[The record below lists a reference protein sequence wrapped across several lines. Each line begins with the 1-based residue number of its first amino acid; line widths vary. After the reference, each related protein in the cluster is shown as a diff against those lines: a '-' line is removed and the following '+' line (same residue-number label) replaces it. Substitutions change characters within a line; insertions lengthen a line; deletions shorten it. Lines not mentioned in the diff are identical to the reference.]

1 MKSEFAD
8 FLDTIFKLRYE
19 HDSVDLNRR
28 ISALE
33 PGAKT
38 SEIFLIKMEIKRL
51 AQPCQRLIDLREV
64 SKSVCEQTI
73 KGGVTHY
80 LDYASGEDFDEEL
93 KKYKGV
99 YCSGVYEFVTEQ
111 ASIRAKTE
119 TSVIT
124 KQLLPEPQHLSLSD
138 MFQRGH
144 ERLYF
149 VSKIL
154 VYFTHPGSEEAKI
167 SNSRP
172 LENIAAS
179 TSDISL
185 DGVSFKVPEETSR
198 PFNKFFIRFV
208 GLEEVYS
215 FKEPLYVGFNFLK
228 SRVKGEQLQIAATL
242 DKQQND
248 EFIVQYQ
255 TLVNSCFAN
264 HKRRNRVS
272 VENTVRAVNAKIH
285 EQFVASNLN
294 GIPVFCRAKDD
305 LWVPVATLDTD
316 GNDNLASFMLDAQKQ
331 SILPAFIAMKSMQAN
346 LASSN
351 TFVAT
356 FFLLRFK
363 GKNNSLNFAC
373 FDYQTAIHNQPIWQL
388 VRKGLAKSGV
398 RIIRVYG
405 CAIDPLEGF
414 HRPSSLP
421 DSVGE
426 AFANMNR
433 APSAKLT
440 KLVATH
446 KRMCVMYDLSDTA
459 RELALSDLDSTG
471 FDSKA
476 LNIRDYL
483 LLVNAELQK
492 PYRCESTVGDLR
504 MEDRFD
510 ISVEVKVWNRKES
523 AENALTGTSINAS
536 TRGLR
541 INCPGAEHFT
551 ENDDVFVNLKINKGK
566 TPIILHKQRYKIVR
580 VDWKELYLAI
590 NGDVASHDARIA
602 LRDIIYSNLG
612 TLLSVDSNDPVYG
625 YSRAVRNLFSSYH
638 MNIRALTVK
647 SDGEHYVRSI
657 INSTKS
663 LVPSLNSGLSSDD
676 ELNLL
681 SMNLEFRKLLFKHV
695 LALTPEKPRSE
706 FHFFV
711 VVRKKRNSSDVSII
725 IREFADVAS
734 FEDIVRLYHNLSN
747 FGKPTLLRLSVCQ
760 TSAFYDRHIRDELRY
775 LLRYAKTK
783 HSQCVQLLKES
794 TSIVEFQDL
803 SDLLPPP
810 PQRQSVLM

>member
-28 ISALE
+28 IAALE

-51 AQPCQRLIDLREV
+51 AQPCQRIIDLRDV
-64 SKSVCEQTI
+64 SKSVCERTV

-80 LDYASGEDFDEEL
+80 LDYASSEDFDEEL
-93 KKYKGV
+93 KKYKGI
-99 YCSGVYEFVTEQ
+99 YSSGVYEFVTEQ

-154 VYFTHPGSEEAKI
+154 IYFDHPGSEKVKT
-167 SNSRP
+167 NHNKP
-172 LENIAAS
+172 LKSIAAL

-185 DGVSFKVPEETSR
+185 DGVSFKVPEETSES
-198 PFNKFFIRFV
+198 FNKFFIRFV

-215 FKEPLYVGFNFLK
+215 FKEPLYVAFDFLK
-228 SRVKGEQLQIAATL
+228 GRVKAEQLLIAAAL
-242 DKQQND
+242 DKNQEN
-248 EFIVQYQ
+248 EFIDQYQ
-255 TLVNSCFAN
+255 ALVNLCFAN
-264 HKRRNRVS
+264 QKRRNRVS
-272 VENTVRAVNAKIH
+272 VDNTVRAVNAKIH

-294 GIPVFCRAKDD
+294 GIPVFCREKSD
-305 LWVPVATLDTD
+305 LWLPVATLDTD
-316 GNDNLASFMLDAQKQ
+316 DSDSLSSFMLDAKKQ
-331 SILPAFIAMKSMQAN
+331 SILPAFIATKLMQAN
-346 LASSN
+346 LANSKS
-351 TFVAT
+351 FVET
-356 FFLLRFK
+356 YFLLRFK
-363 GKNNSLNFAC
+363 GKNESLNFAC
-373 FDYQTAIHNQPIWQL
+373 FEYQTAIQNQSIWQL

-398 RIIRVYG
+398 RLIRVYG
-405 CAIDPLEGF
+405 CAIEPIDGF

-433 APSAKLT
+433 APSARLT
-440 KLVATH
+440 KLVSTH
-446 KRMCVMYDLSDTA
+446 RRMCIMYDLTDTA
-459 RELALSDLDSTG
+459 RDLALSAIDSNDLDA
-471 FDSKA
+471 KA

-483 LLVNAELQK
+483 LTVNPDLPT
-492 PYRCESTVGDLR
+492 PYSCESSVGDLR
-504 MEDRFD
+504 IEDRFD
-510 ISVEVKVWNRKES
+510 IPVDVKVWNRKES
-523 AENALTGTSINAS
+523 PENALTGSSINAS

-541 INCPGAEHFT
+541 ISCPGAEHFK
-551 ENDDVFVNLKINKGK
+551 ENDDVFVDLKINKGK
-566 TPIILHKQRYKIVR
+566 SPIVLNKQRYKVVR

-590 NGDVASHDARIA
+590 NGDVALHDARIA

-612 TLLSVDSNDPVYG
+612 TLLSVDSKDPVYG
-625 YSRAVRNLFSSYH
+625 YSRAARNLFSSYH
-638 MNIRALTVK
+638 MNVRALTVK

-657 INSTKS
+657 IHSSKS
-663 LVPSLNSGLSSDD
+663 LIPSLGSGLNSDD

-681 SMNLEFRKLLFKHV
+681 CMNLEFRKLLFKHV
-695 LALTPEKPRSE
+695 LSLTPEKPKAE

-711 VVRKKRNSSDVSII
+711 VARRKRNSSEVNILVRSFDDVT
-725 IREFADVAS
+725 S
-734 FEDIVRLYHNLSN
+734 FEDIVTLYHNLAN
-747 FGKPTLLRLSVCQ
+747 LGNPTLLRLSVSQ

-783 HSQCVQLLKES
+783 HQQCIQLLNES
-794 TSIVEFQDL
+794 TSIVEFQNL

-810 PQRQSVLM
+810 PKRQSALI